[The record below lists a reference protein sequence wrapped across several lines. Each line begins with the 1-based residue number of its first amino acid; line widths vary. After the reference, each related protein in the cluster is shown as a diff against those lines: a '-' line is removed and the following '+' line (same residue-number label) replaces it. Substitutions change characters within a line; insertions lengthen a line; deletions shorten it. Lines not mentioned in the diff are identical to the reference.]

1 LKYKKLRY
9 EDMVPKIKTKPVID
23 IKFTE
28 IKFKGSSKK

>member
-1 LKYKKLRY
+1 MKTWFQ
-9 EDMVPKIKTKPVID
+9 KIKTKPVID